1 MRFLRVPFGNRSS
14 PFLLN
19 ATVRYHLATC
29 DQTTAVQE
37 LADNLYVDDWLSG
50 ANTSTE
56 AQSSF
61 TEARKVM
68 LEAGMSLAK
77 WSSNSSSII
86 DKVSAE
92 LGSKYI
98 EGEHIKIFGVKWT
111 PLGDIFTFGGINIAT
126 DIVPTKRIVLSCIA
140 RGRGP

>member
-1 MRFLRVPFGNRSS
+1 M
-14 PFLLN
+14 N

-29 DQTTAVQE
+29 DQTTVVQE
-37 LADNLYVDDWLSG
+37 LKDNLYVDDWLSA
-50 ANTSTE
+50 ANTLTE

-77 WSSNSSSII
+77 WSSNSSSLT

-98 EGEHIKIFGVKWT
+98 EGEHIKILGVNWT
-111 PLGDIFTFGGINIAT
+111 PLGDIFTFGGIDIAT
-126 DIVPTKRIVLSCIA
+126 DIVSTKRVVLSCIA
-140 RGRGP
+140 R

>member
-1 MRFLRVPFGNRSS
+1 MIG
-14 PFLLN
+14 
-19 ATVRYHLATC
+19 
-29 DQTTAVQE
+29 
-37 LADNLYVDDWLSG
+37 LSG

-77 WSSNSSSII
+77 WSSNSSSIT

-98 EGEHIKIFGVKWT
+98 EGEHIKILGVKWT
-111 PLGDIFTFGGINIAT
+111 PLGDIFTFGGNDFAT

-140 RGRGP
+140 RLFDPLGF